1 METLALKQM
10 IHYIEKKAKDELTA
24 YELAKNEQEKKKIEL
39 LTAEQ
44 KQAIIDG
51 FSVYSVFY
59 FENKLKIVPLV
70 ERINP
75 KGVFIIVQTNF
86 SIPKC

>member
-10 IHYIEKKAKDELTA
+10 IHYIEKRQKDELTA

-51 FSVYSVFY
+51 FSVYSVFT
-59 FENKLKIVPLV
+59 L
-70 ERINP
+70 R
-75 KGVFIIVQTNF
+75 T
-86 SIPKC
+86 S